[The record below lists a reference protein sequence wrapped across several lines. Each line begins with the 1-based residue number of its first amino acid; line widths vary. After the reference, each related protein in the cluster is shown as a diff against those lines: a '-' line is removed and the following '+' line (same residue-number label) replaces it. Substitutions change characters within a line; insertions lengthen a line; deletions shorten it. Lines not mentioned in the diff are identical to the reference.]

1 MRGPTENL
9 VEMSKGVRARTMEGT
24 MSNTTPAH
32 GIVEPIWDAIANW
45 VKKYRDAVGLR
56 GELANCSPEEVAS
69 MARDVGVSAEELKI
83 FVNKGPHAADELP
96 RLLRALGVDPLK
108 LASDDPQTMRDLQR
122 LCVTCG
128 EKDQCRHEL
137 AAGAT
142 AGRYREYCPNA
153 MTLDALF
160 RAK

>member
-1 MRGPTENL
+1 
-9 VEMSKGVRARTMEGT
+9 

-32 GIVEPIWDAIANW
+32 GVVEPIWDAIASW
-45 VKKYRDAVGLR
+45 VKKYRDALGLR
-56 GELANCSPEEVAS
+56 DELANCSPEEVAS
-69 MARDVGVSAEELKI
+69 MARDIGVSAEELKI

-108 LASDDPQTMRDLQR
+108 LASDDLETMRDLQR

-137 AAGAT
+137 AAGRA

-160 RAK
+160 RGK